1 MINKGKRTWAL
12 SVIARLLAK
21 DKSTFDAVQSTSTA
35 EGVERLGKRYGVTS
49 PCTYFIADDFKGV
62 IKIGKS
68 NTPHARLKTLQT
80 ANVSTL
86 TLELLIPT
94 DVEMGGLSERDL
106 HSRFGQYRLGGEWFQ
121 YSPEIKSFVQKLV
134 AAL

>member
-1 MINKGKRTWAL
+1 MITKGKRTWAL

-21 DKSTFDAVQSTSTA
+21 DKSTFDAVQSTPTA
-35 EGVERLGKRYGVTS
+35 EGVERLGKRYGITS

-68 NTPHARLKTLQT
+68 NTPHARLRTLQT

-94 DVEMGGLSERDL
+94 DVEMGGLGESDL
-106 HSRFGQYRLGGEWFQ
+106 HSRFSKYRLGGEWFE